1 MTRTPV
7 PQPIRYTFLLM
18 ELIALVVAN
27 RLAFGSWLP
36 ISDPTGLWFYAA
48 LFGLLLGQRLDTPFF
63 TAPKDAVLYGIP
75 AFVAVLQI
83 PEGAWLTNVR
93 WGEVSHTLLLAWI
106 GLVTIT
112 ASLALW
118 LQNFEGKTV
127 ERISGAAAQLSG
139 SFGAPQAF
147 FSVVLFL
154 ILLAFPPPSIEGV
167 LLIAAAWAVTGPF
180 SLLDYLYALWR
191 RIARVIAFGRDTD
204 IAAEV
209 AAYQVPGLVVL
220 RTKRVDDLPAGSTVA
235 FRDSSG
241 DLRIAGVVG
250 SAGRDAGALLRSV
263 ELGLAQPEG
272 VSAFSF
278 IENMRAMVIP
288 EKFLTSTQQLSAT
301 SLRDHCIGFV
311 APESEIGK
319 LVVEVV
325 AEKDLAAGRL
335 VQTRCG
341 SEDVFYQLTNGLT
354 KEEVVQQKNTFGFVA
369 AQARA
374 VGVWDIANSRFKPV
388 NWVPAPNSPVLL
400 VEAKCGR
407 VDASRIGTFPGSD
420 MAVGLRS
427 VNYLVTHN
435 TAILGILGVG
445 KSTLAM
451 ELVERVL
458 REGCKTI
465 VLDLT
470 DQYATE
476 LISLYETSDNEA
488 AIAALQVAC
497 VNGKGNVK
505 QNVEEGGSRAQFASA
520 VAQLVGDFMKS
531 DQKLLILNPA
541 AFEVWK
547 QDSKPFSG
555 TASMAS
561 LTACE
566 LTHIFSDAALKA
578 VQSMGRSDKA
588 RLLLVYEEAHSLVP
602 EWNATVG
609 DGDRAASN
617 GTARAILQGRK
628 YGLGCLLITQRT
640 ASVTKTILN
649 QCNSIF
655 AMRSFDDTGREF
667 LANYIGRE
675 YANLLPN
682 LPERNAIFFGR
693 ASSSENPVQVE
704 LNDRQLF
711 LAAFREADPAI
722 AAVAIQKL

>member
-1 MTRTPV
+1 MSQSSV
-7 PQPIRYTFLLM
+7 PQSVRYTFLLI
-18 ELIALVVAN
+18 ELAGLIVAN
-27 RLAFGSWLP
+27 RVAFGVWLP
-36 ISDPTGLWFYAA
+36 TSDPAGLWFYAA
-48 LFGLLLGQRLDTPFF
+48 LFGLLLGQRLNTPFF
-63 TAPKDAVLYGIP
+63 TAPKDAVLYAIP
-75 AFVAVLQI
+75 ALVAVLQI
-83 PEGAWLTNVR
+83 PDSAWSINAR
-93 WGEVSHTLLLAWI
+93 WGGVSHTLLLVWT
-106 GLVTIT
+106 GLVIVA

-118 LQNFEGKTV
+118 LQNFEGKV
-127 ERISGAAAQLSG
+127 AVRVSGVAAQLSG
-139 SFGAPQAF
+139 SAGGPIAF

-154 ILLAFPPPSIEGV
+154 VLLAFPPPTVEGL
-167 LLIAAAWAVTGPF
+167 LLIVVAWVLTGPF
-180 SLLDYLYALWR
+180 SLMDYLYGLSR
-191 RIARVIAFGRDTD
+191 RIRRVLEFGRGVV
-204 IAAEV
+204 AVAEV
-209 AAYQVPGLVVL
+209 AAYQMPGLVVI
-220 RTKRVDDLPAGSTVA
+220 RTQREDEIPPGSTVA
-235 FRDSSG
+235 FRDEVG

-250 SAGRDAGALLRSV
+250 SAGRDNGSLTRSV
-263 ELGLAQPEG
+263 ELGLVQKARLSEL
-272 VSAFSF
+272 AY
-278 IENMRAMVIP
+278 IENMQAMVVS
-288 EKFLTSTQQLSAT
+288 EECLTPDQQHRSAK
-301 SLRDHCIGFV
+301 LRANCIGFV

-319 LVVEVV
+319 LIVEVV
-325 AEKDLAAGRL
+325 AAKDLAAGRL

-341 SEDVFYQLTNGLT
+341 TEDVFYQLTNGLT
-354 KEEVVQQKNTFGFVA
+354 KEEVVQHKNTFGFVA
-369 AQARA
+369 AQART
-374 VGVWDIANSRFKPV
+374 VGIWDAGNSRFKPV
-388 NWVPAPNSPVLL
+388 SWVPAPNSPVFL
-400 VEAKCGR
+400 VETKSGDF
-407 VDASRIGTFPGSD
+407 DASRIGTFPGSD

-427 VNYLVTHN
+427 VDYLVTHN

-458 REGCKTI
+458 REGCKVV

-470 DQYATE
+470 DQYASE
-476 LISLYETSDNEA
+476 LNGLYDSASNDN
-488 AIAALQVAC
+488 AIAKLQAAC
-497 VNGKGNVK
+497 VNGKANVK
-505 QNVEEGGSRAQFASA
+505 QNVEEGGSRSQFGIA
-520 VAQLVGDFMKS
+520 VGQLVADFMTS
-531 DQKLLILNPA
+531 DQALLILNPA

-555 TASMAS
+555 NASMAS

-578 VQSMGRSDKA
+578 VQPMGRTDKA

-675 YANLLPN
+675 YAGLLPS

-693 ASSSENPVQVE
+693 ASSSENPIQVK
-704 LNDRQLF
+704 LNDREEF
-711 LAAFREADPAI
+711 LTGFRVKI
-722 AAVAIQKL
+722 AAAAVGQKY